1 MSSKNYLLCLTL
13 LLFSYNSFS
22 QVGIGTTNPS
32 PAAMLEVSSQS
43 NGVGDYKGFM
53 PPRVPDIAARDAIS
67 PSASDYGL
75 LVFVENTGLATSCL
89 QMWIGDSWVDI
100 TCYIINTPPVA
111 TDVEVLGTTSIGET
125 VTADFAYSDAD
136 GDLAGAHTYTWYL
149 ADDAMGAGQAV
160 AQTGPSN
167 TFDLTAT
174 HENKYIAV
182 EVTPVAQTG
191 ESPGNPVMSDYRGP
205 ITDGPSWPAVHN
217 FDTTPAAFE
226 LPLLSATNGSYSTGT
241 GSYPPNS
248 NMFVSPDRGYKVNN
262 KTGTVIFG
270 PIDVSS
276 AASATF
282 KLRLASFSGS
292 SGNGADD
299 KDTVT
304 ISISTDGGTTYKDQ
318 LIVNGEGNSYWGFD
332 AAGVATIAYDGSTP
346 NSPTTFTGT
355 TLAGISHLE
364 ITGIP
369 NVSNLQIKVEM
380 LNNASN
386 EIWVI
391 DDAEVWGN

>member
-1 MSSKNYLLCLTL
+1 MLLKNYLLYFALFLLTCN
-13 LLFSYNSFS
+13 SYS
-22 QVGIGTTNPS
+22 QVGIGTTTPS

-43 NGVGDYKGFM
+43 NGTGDYKGFM

-67 PSASDYGL
+67 PSVSDYGL

-100 TCYIINTPPVA
+100 TCYGINTPPVA
-111 TDVEVLGTTSIGET
+111 TDVEVVGTTGFGET
-125 VTADFAYSDAD
+125 VTASFSYSDAD
-136 GDLAGAHTYTWYL
+136 GDPAGDHTYIWYL
-149 ADDAMGAGQAV
+149 ANDAMGTGQTV
-160 AQTGPSN
+160 VQTGISN
-167 TFDLTAT
+167 TFDLTAE

-191 ESPGNPVMSDYRGP
+191 ESPGLPVMSDYLGP
-205 ITDGPSWPAVHN
+205 VSDGPLWPAVHN
-217 FDTTPAAFE
+217 FETTTPDFE

-241 GSYPPNS
+241 GSNPNS
-248 NMFVSPDRGYKVNN
+248 NMFVSPDRGYQVNER
-262 KTGTVIFG
+262 TGTVIFG

-282 KLRLASFSGS
+282 KLRLASFSKN
-292 SGNGADD
+292 SGNGADNG
-299 KDTVT
+299 DTVT
-304 ISISTDGGTTYKDQ
+304 ISISTNGGFTYSEELLVKGASA
-318 LIVNGEGNSYWGFD
+318 NMKWGFD
-332 AAGVATIAYDGSTP
+332 ATGSATTSYSGSDTAVEFA
-346 NSPTTFTGT
+346 SSSGT
-355 TLAGISHLE
+355 NGISYLE

-369 NVSNLQIKVEM
+369 NVSNLQIKVEL
-380 LNNASN
+380 LNDHSN